1 MTQNMFQEGLYHV
14 FFKETPSAHPQ
25 SQVTSPMELETGRIH
40 RWFGSVVN
48 TRLLVSGVRYS
59 VPEFASFSLPACLLQ
74 PVLPPQVVQVL
85 SAFGCILTTI
95 THACVSYDCSVT
107 MVTPVWS
114 SLFYMA
120 AGCLAMEV
128 QRKANKLK
136 IITLM
141 GLNVFSLL
149 FGFSA
154 LLVNSLKLTHPV
166 ALNTNQQRKGSYI
179 AKGSSIAFSVQCF
192 LASIF
197 IFFLCWRGLR
207 RYSPQHTQT
216 YSRVSQEPDETNG
229 PLLEQIEYNQ

>member
-1 MTQNMFQEGLYHV
+1 NQVIPMTQNMFQEGLYHV

-48 TRLLVSGVRYS
+48 TRLLVSG
-59 VPEFASFSLPACLLQ
+59 
-74 PVLPPQVVQVL
+74 VVQVL

-136 IITLM
+136 VNIITLM

-216 YSRVSQEPDETNG
+216 YSRVSQVKTPDETNG